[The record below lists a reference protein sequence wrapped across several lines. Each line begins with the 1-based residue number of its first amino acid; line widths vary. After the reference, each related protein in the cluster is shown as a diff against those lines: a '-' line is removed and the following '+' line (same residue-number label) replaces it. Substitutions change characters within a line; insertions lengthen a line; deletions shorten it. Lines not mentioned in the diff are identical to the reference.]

1 MVDIQVRV
9 RVSDAAG
16 NEAQQ
21 TATVVEQVTSRFPG
35 DPGPGKLYSGSTV
48 YPGSVTNPPPGGDAH
63 LALSNLTGVEHA
75 MRREYST
82 TASGFSLSQID
93 SALSKGQLPLH
104 TSKFTAYTP
113 VQIVASAAD
122 ASLLATCNALKDP
135 SRINKAVW
143 PGYWH
148 EPEDD
153 YPTLAAAAEFRA
165 AFRYIVMFFR
175 AQGVPNVAWNA
186 AMFMCDWSFRTDAG
200 GPGRLW
206 WWWDPDW
213 KGTLSGGG
221 GTRPAAADWYT
232 GSQSVVDMFSF
243 DQYSPSIGSQ
253 IYRTYTSNFDTMQ
266 TALTLAERPTKPFVI
281 GEMGTKTYT
290 GIPASTWATHWADA
304 HAYFLQYN
312 VVGVTYYNA
321 TLNYLNDEPTGGR
334 ALAYID
340 WVHRPEVLS
349 ADQIVF

>member
-1 MVDIQVRV
+1 MPLETYEVRLADDNGNLSNPISHTFDIQV
-9 RVSDAAG
+9 
-16 NEAQQ
+16 
-21 TATVVEQVTSRFPG
+21 SRFPG

-75 MRREYST
+75 MRREYSGV
-82 TASGFSLSQID
+82 ASGFSLAHVD
-93 SALSKGQLPLH
+93 NALSRGQLPLH
-104 TSKFTAYTP
+104 TSKFTSYSAS
-113 VQIVASAAD
+113 QIAAGNAD
-122 ASLLATCNALKDP
+122 AAMLTFCNALKDP
-135 SRINKAVW
+135 TRASKAVW
-143 PGYWH
+143 LGYWH

-153 YPTLAAAAEFRA
+153 FPTATTAAQFRA
-165 AFRYIVMFFR
+165 AYRYIVMFFR
-175 AQGVPNVAWNA
+175 AQNVPNVAWNA
-186 AMFMCDWSFRTDAG
+186 AMYMCDWSFRTDPG

-232 GSQSVVDMFSF
+232 GTQSVVDMFSF

-253 IYRTYTSNFDTMQ
+253 IYRTYTSNVDTMQ

-290 GIPASTWATHWADA
+290 GIPESTWATHWAQA
-304 HAYFLQYN
+304 HAYFLQYG